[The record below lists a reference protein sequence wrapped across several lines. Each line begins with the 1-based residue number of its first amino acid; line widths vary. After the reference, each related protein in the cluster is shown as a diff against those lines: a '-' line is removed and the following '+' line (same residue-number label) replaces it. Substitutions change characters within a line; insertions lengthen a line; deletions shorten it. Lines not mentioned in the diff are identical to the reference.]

1 MRRLLTAV
9 VLVLLPVG
17 LLNLVGPAGAAEFS
31 GDARW
36 ESLSNR
42 YISID
47 LGVRGTVKLNQS
59 APEWQIGG
67 RWAVAAAEGDPETT
81 ADNNRPLVYFADV
94 CPAHY
99 FGCWKIK
106 VGDTVYLVGDSNT
119 GYWSKEPY
127 AYTSPPPGYGVGRTG
142 GFIDGEWTVT
152 AKDTS
157 GNTAA
162 AVSMRIKMSIVR
174 DQCRFDLTL
183 TNRSTVS
190 QTIGLCMTG
199 DVMVGDSNT
208 GVGYAYIPGTGY
220 VRTAAVSSR
229 PYPQI
234 LTGSRIPASF
244 EVYDS
249 VENPVVVARNTLKLQ
264 DCVAPDYL
272 AVGEYA
278 ELAGP
283 TNWPPTDYKPD
294 FLKEVDNLAWV
305 VCWNPVSVAP
315 SGFRKIVTYYG
326 MGSASAVW
334 NYRVGSRMEQDSV
347 ALAVQGPR
355 SLKYNSVTGTN
366 DLDAQP
372 FTISAYVY
380 NLATDPGPYDL
391 DDVTVTLYL
400 PPGLE
405 LAATTSPQTAKQA
418 LGRVPVNTE
427 SLPATW
433 QVQAT
438 GEYSGELEYFVTA
451 RAASGWQQVVSRK
464 IMVPATKRNVFRSG
478 YQMMHVP
485 FTFNNPAVEHAFG
498 LPRGSFGA
506 KYYDPTSGQYLSVT
520 QLRPGMAFW
529 MYVGSVQRGRTLSFV
544 LADDAAIVG
553 QQLGK
558 QLDEQDIEL
567 KPGWNLIGNPFVY
580 PVYWGQVLV
589 WNKLG
594 NVTVSLDQAVTN
606 GWISK
611 TLFTWVPEI
620 GAYASF
626 RDNDYLLLPWR
637 GYWVRARYPV
647 TLVFRPQ
654 VPPGSDVTANPDG
667 T

>member
-1 MRRLLTAV
+1 
-9 VLVLLPVG
+9 
-17 LLNLVGPAGAAEFS
+17 
-31 GDARW
+31 
-36 ESLSNR
+36 
-42 YISID
+42 I
-47 LGVRGTVKLNQS
+47 
-59 APEWQIGG
+59 
-67 RWAVAAAEGDPETT
+67 
-81 ADNNRPLVYFADV
+81 
-94 CPAHY
+94 
-99 FGCWKIK
+99 
-106 VGDTVYLVGDSNT
+106 
-119 GYWSKEPY
+119 
-127 AYTSPPPGYGVGRTG
+127 GRTG
-142 GFIDGEWTVT
+142 EFIDGEWTVT
-152 AKDTS
+152 AKDST
-157 GNTAA
+157 GNTTAS
-162 AVSMRIKMSIVR
+162 VSMLIRMSIVR

-183 TNRSTVS
+183 TNHSTAP
-190 QTIGLCMTG
+190 QTIGLCMMG

-220 VRTAAVSSR
+220 VRTAAISPR
-229 PYPQI
+229 PYAQI
-234 LTGSRIPASF
+234 LKGSRIPASF

-249 VENPVVVARNTLKLQ
+249 IENPVVVARNTLKLQ

-272 AVGEYA
+272 AIGEYA
-278 ELAGP
+278 DLVAAG
-283 TNWPPTDYKPD
+283 WPPDDYKPD
-294 FLKEVDNLAWV
+294 FLREVDNLAWV
-305 VCWNPVSVAP
+305 LCWNPASVAP
-315 SGFRKIVTYYG
+315 GGYRKIVTYYG
-326 MGSASAVW
+326 VGAASAVW
-334 NYRVGSRMEQDSV
+334 NYRVGSKLEHDSV

-391 DDVTVTLYL
+391 DDVRVTLYL

-405 LAATTSPQTAKQA
+405 LAPFPAQTAQQS

-451 RAASGWQQVVSRK
+451 RAASGWQQIVSRK
-464 IMVPATKRNVFRSG
+464 IMVPATKHNVFRSG

-498 LPRGSFGA
+498 LSPGSFAA
-506 KYYDPTSGQYLSVT
+506 KYYDPASGQYLSVT
-520 QLRPGMAFW
+520 QLQPGRGFW
-529 MYVGSVQRGRTLSFV
+529 MYVGNVQRGRTLSFV
-544 LADDAAIVG
+544 LANDAAIVG

-558 QLDEQDIEL
+558 QLNEQNVDL
-567 KPGWNLIGNPFVY
+567 QPGWNMIGNPFVY

-594 NVTVSLDQAVTN
+594 NITVSLDQAVTN

-611 TLFTWVPEI
+611 TIFTWIPEN
-620 GAYASF
+620 GSYAGY

-637 GYWVRARYPV
+637 GYWVRAKYPV
-647 TLVFRPQ
+647 TLVFRPL